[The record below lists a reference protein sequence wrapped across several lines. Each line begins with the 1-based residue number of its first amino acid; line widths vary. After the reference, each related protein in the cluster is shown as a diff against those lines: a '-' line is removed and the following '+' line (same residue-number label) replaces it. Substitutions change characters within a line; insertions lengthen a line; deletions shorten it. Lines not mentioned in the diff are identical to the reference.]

1 VTKESKFVYNSEYK
15 KSIVLS
21 RGGSSR
27 RAAVLPET
35 KDSAK
40 RPNSP

>member
-1 VTKESKFVYNSEYK
+1 LNRFE
-15 KSIVLS
+15 LLG

-27 RAAVLPET
+27 RAAALLEKCKA

-40 RPNSP
+40 RPNSS